1 MKPMEM
7 ALMRWHNSDNVRRTY
22 KNIHEFANVCFAF
35 DFRVIV
41 CERHLNPIA
50 AGIIMRFYD
59 VCAHRWRFCDV
70 SHGCFHST
78 FCPVSARCFYTI
90 TNDGRHRQK
99 KLLFSNRMHRHHRV
113 YACHFIHSHFNLFL
127 HFIFF
132 SLTHSVGRS
141 VRNVIVCESKNTEF
155 LLRNGIVW
163 VSFHRWALVW
173 VCVVLCWQP
182 SQTDKCRSFCAHE
195 AVS

>member
-1 MKPMEM
+1 MEM

-90 TNDGRHRQK
+90 TNDGRHRQIE
-99 KLLFSNRMHRHHRV
+99 SNAQAPSR
-113 YACHFIHSHFNLFL
+113 
-127 HFIFF
+127 
-132 SLTHSVGRS
+132 
-141 VRNVIVCESKNTEF
+141 
-155 LLRNGIVW
+155 LRL
-163 VSFHRWALVW
+163 SFHTFAFQSLSSFYI
-173 VCVVLCWQP
+173 LLAH
-182 SQTDKCRSFCAHE
+182 SLSRSFGAQCDC
-195 AVS
+195 VRV